1 MCKVSSLKTEAAMPY
16 HQNMFHFPFLQCAL
30 RKSIVIGN
38 KKVSIC
44 FWLSYLHFLRCK
56 IVIFALSFSGPTYHY
71 RVLAAD
77 RYFYKSVLKNLL
89 KRFIKKHCPVVLGEN
104 LTVRLYCI
112 ETVCWVNLA
121 ECHITELGRHCLSP
135 KCCFCRRITVTQTC
149 FLHHLVLALI
159 CSIKWGFLKF
169 KLLSPEQNGSYV
181 QHVQSKW
188 VFASTL
194 YPT

>member
-1 MCKVSSLKTEAAMPY
+1 MPY
-16 HQNMFHFPFLQCAL
+16 HQNMSHFPMCSSNAL

-38 KKVSIC
+38 KKVSTC

-56 IVIFALSFSGPTYHY
+56 IVIFALSLSGPTCHY

-77 RYFYKSVLKNLL
+77 GHFHKSVLKNLL
-89 KRFIKKHCPVVLGEN
+89 KRFIKKTCPVVLGGN
-104 LTVRLYCI
+104 LTVWCCI
-112 ETVCWVNLA
+112 ETLCWVNLA
-121 ECHITELGRHCLSP
+121 EHHITELGRHCPSP
-135 KCCFCRRITVTQTC
+135 KLCFSQAIVVTQTC

-159 CSIKWGFLKF
+159 CSMKWGFLKS
-169 KLLSPEQNGSYV
+169 KLLSPEQDDSNV

>member
-1 MCKVSSLKTEAAMPY
+1 MQNACQNTACDQSTEKIDGINLNGMQKNMCKVSSLKTEAAMPY

-104 LTVRLYCI
+104 LTVWGCI
-112 ETVCWVNLA
+112 VSRPSA
-121 ECHITELGRHCLSP
+121 E
-135 KCCFCRRITVTQTC
+135 
-149 FLHHLVLALI
+149 
-159 CSIKWGFLKF
+159 SIWQSATLLNWAGIAYLQNVVSVEESQLLKHAF
-169 KLLSPEQNGSYV
+169 YIIWYW
-181 QHVQSKW
+181 HW
-188 VFASTL
+188 FAA
-194 YPT
+194 